1 LRDAARDAAG
11 TLARYRNF
19 LSLGGTQPLPA
30 LYAAAGARMI
40 FDAEGMGALV
50 GLVEERISAQRATS
64 A

>member
-1 LRDAARDAAG
+1 
-11 TLARYRNF
+11 
-19 LSLGGTQPLPA
+19 LPA

-50 GLVEERISAQRATS
+50 GLVEERIGALRATS